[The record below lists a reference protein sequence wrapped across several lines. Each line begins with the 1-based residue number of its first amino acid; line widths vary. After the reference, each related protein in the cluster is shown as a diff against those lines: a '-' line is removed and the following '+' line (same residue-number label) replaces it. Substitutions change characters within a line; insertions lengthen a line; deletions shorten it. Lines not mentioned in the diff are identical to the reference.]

1 MAAAHV
7 HPMKRAGVRIWAQH
21 VTRTSLLAVYA
32 ARIQHF
38 LLAVVK
44 IQIESRLASIW
55 RKISYGTASRS
66 RLSQVPSGIELQG
79 PRSKQTAEGAT
90 LVVDSGFRTLDST
103 KVACRAG
110 ALAMLVAFWF
120 DGDCS
125 NWPRRRC
132 FGFCWSWERK
142 QEQPQRN
149 SKKRKKKSVGETT
162 EPSLRLNSQR
172 K

>member
-55 RKISYGTASRS
+55 RKISYGTAK
-66 RLSQVPSGIELQG
+66 QIEIVPSSLWDRT
-79 PRSKQTAEGAT
+79 PRFTVKTDGGNQTAEGAT

-103 KVACRAG
+103 KVASRAG
-110 ALAMLVAFWF
+110 ALAMLLAFWF
-120 DGDCS
+120 DGGLFKLATAAVF
-125 NWPRRRC
+125 WILLEL
-132 FGFCWSWERK
+132 GTETGAATK
-142 QEQPQRN
+142 EL
-149 SKKRKKKSVGETT
+149 KKA
-162 EPSLRLNSQR
+162 
-172 K
+172 